1 MARMN
6 TTTDLKACASAV
18 IEKLG
23 GPSAIA
29 STLDILPWAV
39 SKWRKSKIPAERVP
53 VLVQQFS
60 GKVTAN
66 EMRPDL
72 YPKDSG

>member
-1 MARMN
+1 MN

-29 STLDILPWAV
+29 SALGILPWAV

-53 VLVQQFS
+53 ALLQQFS
-60 GKVTAN
+60 GEVTAN